1 MPRTRFNS
9 RDLQSPWLIDNR
21 HHGMKSFFY
30 DDDDQQDDDDDDD
43 DQHHDHRQHIP
54 VVFVVGRR
62 WRMAAGRKDQRA
74 RGLTV
79 MMINDHGDHKHDHDV
94 DICRYYISYVYM
106 KRKKIT

>member
-1 MPRTRFNS
+1 
-9 RDLQSPWLIDNR
+9 
-21 HHGMKSFFY
+21 MKSFFY

-74 RGLTV
+74 RGLKV
-79 MMINDHGDHKHDHDV
+79 MMINDHDHDDHNHDHDV
-94 DICRYYISYVYM
+94 DICRYDPTYI
-106 KRKKIT
+106 